1 MAKKVAKKMAANK
14 KPSKTRTGSH
24 SAGGKKRY
32 TDVKRRTTATPRHS
46 GLTASLST
54 TDDAR
59 IRNKILRENRQAAA
73 KKNKRASTPTGRFQ
87 SGSAAKSGA
96 DSMNAARTKTGER
109 LARDP
114 YSSVNRKKR
123 AGAEARKAEFESRK
137 AGAHRRRWA
146 LEADI
151 SRSNPPG
158 FQ

>member
-1 MAKKVAKKMAANK
+1 MAAK
-14 KPSKTRTGSH
+14 KPSKVRTGSH

-32 TDVKRRTTATPRHS
+32 TDVKRRTTTTPR
-46 GLTASLST
+46 LVKY
-54 TDDAR
+54 DR
-59 IRNKILRENRQAAA
+59 QIRGKILREQRQAAA
-73 KKNKRASTPTGRFQ
+73 EKNKRASTPTGRFQ

-123 AGAEARKAEFESRK
+123 ADAEAGKAAFESRK
-137 AGAHRRRWA
+137 ARAHRRRWA

-151 SRSNPPG
+151 SVNNPPG